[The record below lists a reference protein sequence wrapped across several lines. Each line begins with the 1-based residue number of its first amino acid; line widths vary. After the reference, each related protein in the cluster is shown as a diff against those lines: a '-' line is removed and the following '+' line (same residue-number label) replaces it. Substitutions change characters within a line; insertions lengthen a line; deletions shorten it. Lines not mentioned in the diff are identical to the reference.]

1 MNVGLDGVQKA
12 RSSSSNAFVSGASLR
27 INQNNQT
34 KKKIKETVRVLAS
47 SLHRRQE
54 EGEGEDVACNGDQTG
69 RNSATHPVSRSN
81 SKVWNPEMERRRRDG
96 TSKAS
101 GEAGDVVQGA
111 HGCRA
116 KPDPCFL
123 PWSSVCFLVWQSSL
137 HTSSSLVLQKTGC
150 CWSCEYPSLWSGE
163 AQVSPPLAL
172 STNAPIYAVGLNK
185 KIPYMIITGW
195 FIFAAWP
202 QVFLSCQSNESL
214 AH

>member
-1 MNVGLDGVQKA
+1 M
-12 RSSSSNAFVSGASLR
+12 
-27 INQNNQT
+27 
-34 KKKIKETVRVLAS
+34 RVLAS

-81 SKVWNPEMERRRRDG
+81 SEVWNPEMVVPARPAAKQE
-96 TSKAS
+96 TSYRELMVAEQSRIPAS
-101 GEAGDVVQGA
+101 
-111 HGCRA
+111 
-116 KPDPCFL
+116 FL
-123 PWSSVCFLVWQSSL
+123 GPLSAFWQRSL

>member
-1 MNVGLDGVQKA
+1 MATKREEIQ
-12 RSSSSNAFVSGASLR
+12 LR
-27 INQNNQT
+27 T
-34 KKKIKETVRVLAS
+34 P
-47 SLHRRQE
+47 
-54 EGEGEDVACNGDQTG
+54 
-69 RNSATHPVSRSN
+69 PVSRSN
-81 SKVWNPEMERRRRDG
+81 SEVWNPEMERRRRDG

-101 GEAGDVVQGA
+101 REAGDVVQGA

-137 HTSSSLVLQKTGC
+137 HTSCCKNRVLRISLLVV
-150 CWSCEYPSLWSGE
+150 SGE
-163 AQVSPPLAL
+163 ASSISSPL
-172 STNAPIYAVGLNK
+172 STNAQIYAVGLNK

-202 QVFLSCQSNESL
+202 QVFFPCQSNESL